1 MADEAVTTS
10 TEQGTG
16 TVTQSEAPTDFREYT
31 AWRAT
36 GELPEKTETPPVTED
51 GARKTAETPDPKTET
66 APDSEPDDNQ
76 ETGESETDETPRKK
90 RDSKDRKISYLERE
104 LTAARERLAQQ
115 PAAVEPGL
123 KPTEPA
129 PGKPKLEDFQTL
141 EEYQESLTDWKLD
154 QREKTRAEAE
164 AKHARDVAEREA
176 FETWAKREK
185 AAKKAHEDYE
195 DVMEATTIP
204 DGPGVQ
210 AARLAML
217 ESESGAEILYHLAKQ
232 PAELK
237 RIAALSPVSAVR
249 EIGKL
254 EAALTKSSSAPENGT
269 PRITGAPKPPPPTG
283 RPSKTSSDTPEEA
296 AKRGDFRAYAKLRA
310 LERR

>member
-1 MADEAVTTS
+1 MTT
-10 TEQGTG
+10 
-16 TVTQSEAPTDFREYT
+16 
-31 AWRAT
+31 
-36 GELPEKTETPPVTED
+36 
-51 GARKTAETPDPKTET
+51 
-66 APDSEPDDNQ
+66 
-76 ETGESETDETPRKK
+76 
-90 RDSKDRKISYLERE
+90 
-104 LTAARERLAQQ
+104 
-115 PAAVEPGL
+115 
-123 KPTEPA
+123 
-129 PGKPKLEDFQTL
+129 
-141 EEYQESLTDWKLD
+141 
-154 QREKTRAEAE
+154 QRGR
-164 AKHARDVAEREA
+164 
-176 FETWAKREK
+176 W
-185 AAKKAHEDYE
+185 
-195 DVMEATTIP
+195 M
-204 DGPGVQ
+204 
-210 AARLAML
+210 ARLAML